1 MWKKKCTHTYLCCIL
16 CLKQTVSPVLQ
27 QEMTDAEAA
36 QLVAD
41 AELAEQL
48 QKEEY
53 KRAERQERQQ
63 QQREQQQQQQ
73 QSSSGWMEWL
83 GLSGSS
89 APATT
94 SPERPPQFAQ
104 QPSRPLQRGEIGT
117 TRPPGA
123 LAPARTGEEETVT
136 FTTTE
141 ASRSYDEDESL
152 LDRGRVAEP
161 KSLFNCVADSVSYA
175 ATALNTQSLT
185 SDEEGNVHGVDSSS
199 LLAMPNVGR
208 EPQQR
213 YDRMEDQD

>member
-1 MWKKKCTHTYLCCIL
+1 
-16 CLKQTVSPVLQ
+16 
-27 QEMTDAEAA
+27 MTDAEAA

-53 KRAERQERQQ
+53 KNADRQERQQ
-63 QQREQQQQQQ
+63 RERQKQQDEH
-73 QSSSGWMEWL
+73 SSGWMEWL
-83 GLSGSS
+83 GLSSGE
-89 APATT
+89 AATST

-123 LAPARTGEEETVT
+123 LAPARTGEEETVS
-136 FTTTE
+136 F
-141 ASRSYDEDESL
+141 SRSYDEDEAL
-152 LDRGRVAEP
+152 LDRDRARVAEQ

-175 ATALNTQSLT
+175 ATALNTQTLA

-208 EPQQR
+208 EQHS
-213 YDRMEDQD
+213 YDRMEDKD